1 METQIANKEILE
13 KLNRLQIDV
22 DIIKEKL
29 DDDDIQLTDGEEK
42 LLEESYENEK
52 NNKLVSSD
60 NIKKKLGI

>member
-29 DDDDIQLTDGEEK
+29 DDDDIQSTDGEEK